1 MNDRVSFQFLAF
13 RLFQGRHHRL
23 ELINMSIHVHAVH
36 TYNPK
41 TSENI
46 RTVDQKAHTLCMSRL
61 GYFKTI
67 DGCCTEKDETVVL
80 LNWYAKKK
88 SVPLTHNNTIHY
100 THKFNQGRL
109 IPKWILD
116 IIYTMFCHWS
126 TAKDQDGGLRR
137 LSNSFLGEDA
147 HPKEITM
154 YQRSNSTYSTVETID
169 NIW

>member
-23 ELINMSIHVHAVH
+23 ELINMSIHVHTVH

-80 LNWYAKKK
+80 LNWYPKMK

-154 YQRSNSTYSTVETID
+154 HQRSNSTYSTVETID